1 VNAVPANTG
10 VLFVSMP
17 FAPLLT
23 PSLGLS
29 MLKAILAR
37 DGFASEILYLGI
49 DFARRVGPMLYSR
62 VAAGAPA
69 NHDLAGEWIFSS
81 AVFRHAEAASAG
93 YVRDV
98 LRGEHPAHDKRST
111 NQAEFPEA
119 FLDELQGLRTQVGAF
134 LDACLER
141 IVVRR
146 PRLVGFTTVFQQN
159 LASLALA
166 RRVRAELPGT
176 VLLFGGA
183 NCEGVMG
190 RELVRRFSF
199 VDVVISGPGEL
210 VITELVKSVLE
221 GRAPPDLPGV
231 LTRQRVAA
239 DGSVP
244 NAPPVGRLD
253 DLPVPD
259 FDDYFAQLR
268 EAEMDLPAQPRLLFE
283 TSRGCWWGEK
293 HHCTFCGLNGQSMLH
308 RSKSA
313 SRALAEVDELARR
326 YPGLP
331 VSVVDNIL
339 DMHYFKDFLPRLAER
354 NAAPPAEPGGPKL
367 ELFYEVKAN
376 LSKEQLRLLWQA
388 GVTQIQPGIESFS
401 DPVLRLMRKGV
412 RMLQNVQLLK
422 WCKELGI
429 LPSWNILWGFPG
441 EVPAEYQRMAD
452 LVPLLAHLP
461 PPSSASPIRLDRFS
475 PNFEAPA
482 EHGFRNVRPYPSYYY
497 IYALPDEAVRNLAYF
512 FIYDRA
518 DAVDH
523 RVYTASLARQI
534 TRWQEGY
541 DRTDLFTVEV
551 GPWLLLWDFRPV
563 ASAILTALSGLARL
577 VYEECDEVRT
587 VTHLRHAAAARF
599 PSEGGVEDLLD
610 ALCTRGLMIRDEDR
624 YLSLA
629 VPTKA
634 YTPGVAV
641 LQRLKEALAT
651 VGKCDAD
658 GLMVVD
664 CHHYN
669 LSRSPTIHPAGP
681 LGRTGRVDPVEPAP
695 PARKGYYHG

>member
-1 VNAVPANTG
+1 VNDVPANAG

-17 FAPLLT
+17 FGPLLT

-29 MLKAILAR
+29 LLKATLAR
-37 DGFASEILYLGI
+37 DGLASEILYLGI
-49 DFARRVGPMLYSR
+49 DFARRVGPLIYSK

-69 NHDLAGEWIFSS
+69 NHDLAGEWVFSG
-81 AVFRHAEAASAG
+81 AVFPDAAASGG

-98 LRGEHPAHDKRST
+98 LRGGHAAHDKTSH

-119 FLDELQGLRTQVGAF
+119 FIDELFGLRTQVGAF
-134 LDACLER
+134 LEACLQR
-141 IVVRR
+141 IVARR

-166 RRVRAELPGT
+166 RLLRSALPGT

-190 RELVRRFSF
+190 RELVRRFPF
-199 VDVVISGPGEL
+199 VDAVVSGPGEG
-210 VITELVKSVLE
+210 VITELARSALE
-221 GRAPPDLPGV
+221 GRAPPELPGV
-231 LTRQRVAA
+231 LTRERAAA
-239 DGSVP
+239 DGPVP
-244 NAPPVGRLD
+244 NATPVGRLD

-268 EAEMDLPAQPRLLFE
+268 EAELDLPAQPRLLFE

-293 HHCTFCGLNGQSMLH
+293 HHCTFCGLNGQSMPH

-313 SRALAEVDELARR
+313 GRALGEVDELARR

-354 NAAPPAEPGGPKL
+354 NAARPAEGGDAKL

-376 LSKEQLRLLWQA
+376 LSKEQLRLLRAA
-388 GVTQIQPGIESFS
+388 GVTQIQPGIESLS
-401 DPVLRLMRKGV
+401 DAVLRLMRKGV

-429 LPSWNILWGFPG
+429 LPSWNLLWGFPG
-441 EVPAEYQRMAD
+441 ESPAEYERMAG

-461 PPSSASPIRLDRFS
+461 PPSSGSPIRLDRFS

-482 EHGFRNVRPYPSYYY
+482 EHGFRNVRPYPSYHHV
-497 IYALPDEAVRNLAYF
+497 YALADEAVHNLAYF

-518 DAVDH
+518 DAADH
-523 RVYTASLARQI
+523 RTYTAPLAREIQ
-534 TRWQEGY
+534 RWQEGY
-541 DRTDLFTVEV
+541 EQADLFSVEA
-551 GPWLLLWDFRPV
+551 GPWLLLWDFRP
-563 ASAILTALSGLARL
+563 AARAPLTALAGLARL
-577 VYEECDEVRT
+577 VYEECDQART
-587 VTHLRHAAAARF
+587 AAHLCHTAAAR
-599 PSEGGVEDLLD
+599 PSSEGDVEAVLD
-610 ALCTRGLMIRDEDR
+610 SLCERGLMIRDGDR

-629 VPTKA
+629 VSAKA
-634 YTPGVAV
+634 YTPGAAV
-641 LQRLKEALAT
+641 LQRLKDALAT
-651 VGKCDAD
+651 VGTPDAD
-658 GLMVVD
+658 GFTRVD
-664 CHHYN
+664 CARYD
-669 LSRSPTIHPAGP
+669 LSRSRTVHPAGP
-681 LGRTGRVDPVEPAP
+681 LGRAGRVAPVETRPA
-695 PARKGYYHG
+695 